1 MTKKLICGAAAAAI
15 LLVAPGAALA
25 TPDNGNGHGNGGSSL
40 AAKACAAEKKADKA
54 AFKAVWGKHAM
65 RDCIR
70 AGRNGDET
78 ATPAEQAAEFR
89 NAAQECRA
97 ERADNPDGFAT
108 TYGTN
113 GNLRNAFGK
122 CVSTKVNEPEVEP
135 EPEPTV

>member
-1 MTKKLICGAAAAAI
+1 MKVRFILAAVGATLLIGAPASQAKPENA
-15 LLVAPGAALA
+15 
-25 TPDNGNGHGNGGSSL
+25 NGGSSL

-70 AGRNGDET
+70 AGRGEEDPG
-78 ATPAEQAAEFR
+78 TPAEQAEEFA

-97 ERADNPDGFAT
+97 ERDADAELFST
-108 TYGTN
+108 TYGSN

-122 CVSTKVNEPEVEP
+122 CVSSKVDEP
-135 EPEPTV
+135 EPETETVS